1 MATIRHRIMLE
12 KVYGST
18 KKQAIVRQLAEGLD
32 RLNLSGTLY
41 IGYPILAS
49 ADESITLD
57 ALLLTVEHGL
67 VVFILSENGGLQAA
81 NEAQFWDNL
90 RDAQDKL
97 YFAVEANLRRHP
109 TLRQGRELGFQIQ
122 VVTLFPQ
129 VPQRPAGY
137 EGLTVA
143 DHSSLEVTIRALSA
157 LPVDFARPLN
167 AALQRVTTI
176 KPPKKRASAVRSGSR
191 GSILKE
197 IERQIANLD
206 QWQKQAAIE
215 SPEGPQRI
223 RGLAG
228 SGKTVVLALKA
239 AYLHAQNPDWEIVL
253 TFHTRSLYQQLLD
266 LVRRFSFEHLGDEPN
281 WEKLHI
287 IHAWGGSASPGV
299 YTQIADHM
307 QVPAR
312 DFLYGKARFGWNN
325 AFQGVCEELL
335 ATTANS
341 SAKPLYDAVL
351 VDEAQDLPWQFFR
364 LIYRFTSE
372 PKRIVWAY
380 DELQHLSEAAMPTLK
395 DFFGLDTSGELNIS
409 LDSAE
414 GEPRRDIILP
424 VCYRNTPWALTVA
437 HALGFGIYRDGG
449 LVQHFDEPGL
459 WQEIGYRPVSGQLA
473 LGENVSLERDPNSY
487 PKYFPELLNPADA
500 VSSHVFQSEV
510 EQSEWIAESIRK
522 NLSEDELEMSDIFIV
537 LPSAITAAKTSLPI
551 IDALARKKINAH
563 LVGATSSRDEIFSN
577 NSVAITHIHRAKGNE
592 APMVYVAN
600 SQTCFKGYELIRL
613 RNTLFTAITRCRGW
627 VRICGFGE
635 EMQALKKEIDRVQQ
649 NYRLSFKIPT
659 LPQLAK
665 LRQIHRDRTA
675 NEKAKAKKAEKGL
688 AEFLK
693 AFAAGEITLDNLPPT
708 LREQLLRN
716 VGQLTN
722 PYDDDTEQGSS

>member
-1 MATIRHRIMLE
+1 MLE

-18 KKQAIVRQLAEGLD
+18 KKQAMVRPLSEGLD
-32 RLNLSGTLY
+32 RLNLNGTLY

-57 ALLLTVEHGL
+57 ALLLTREHGL
-67 VVFILSENGGLQAA
+67 IAFIFSENEGLQTV
-81 NEAQFWDNL
+81 NGPEFWEGL

-97 YFAVEANLRRHP
+97 YFAIEANLKRHLSLRR
-109 TLRQGRELGFQIQ
+109 GRNLGIKIQ
-122 VVTLFPQ
+122 VITLFPQ
-129 VPQRPAGY
+129 APLRPDDY
-137 EGLTVA
+137 LEIVVTDPNTLQTV
-143 DHSSLEVTIRALSA
+143 LIPLPALDE
-157 LPVDFARPLN
+157 DFIRPLN

-176 KPPKKRASAVRSGSR
+176 KPAKKRISAVRNGSR

-197 IERQIANLD
+197 IEKQIANLD
-206 QWQKQAAIE
+206 RWQKQAAIE
-215 SPEGPQRI
+215 TPEGPQRI

-239 AYLHAQNPDWEIVL
+239 AYLHAQNPDWNIVL
-253 TFHTRSLYQQLLD
+253 TFHTRSLYQQLVD
-266 LVRRFSFEHLGDEPN
+266 LVRRFCFEHLGDEPN

-287 IHAWGGSASPGV
+287 IHAWGGASRPGV
-299 YTQIADHM
+299 YTQMADHA
-307 QVPAR
+307 QVPVR
-312 DFLYGKARFGWNN
+312 DFLYGKARFGWDN
-325 AFQGVCEELL
+325 AFQGVCEELV
-335 ATTANS
+335 AATANG
-341 SAKPLYDAVL
+341 PTEPIYDAML

-364 LIYRFTSE
+364 LIYRFTRE

-395 DFFGLDTSGELNIS
+395 DLFGVDDTGELNIS
-409 LDSAE
+409 LDAAE

-424 VCYRNTPWALTVA
+424 VCYRNTPWSLTVA

-449 LVQHFDEPGL
+449 LVQHFDEPAL
-459 WQEIGYRPVSGQLA
+459 WEEIGYRPLSGQLA
-473 LGENVSLERDPNSY
+473 LGESVTLERDPNSY
-487 PKYFPELLNPADA
+487 PTYFKELLNAPDA
-500 VSSHVFQSEV
+500 VSSHVFRTEV
-510 EQSEWIAESIRK
+510 EQAEWIAENIRI
-522 NLSEDELEMSDIFIV
+522 NLSEDELEISDIFIV

-563 LVGATSSRDEIFSN
+563 LVGTTTSRDEIFSN
-577 NSVAITHIHRAKGNE
+577 NSIAITHIHRAKGNE
-592 APMVYVAN
+592 APMVYVVN
-600 SQTCFKGYELIRL
+600 SQSCYKGYELIRL

-627 VRICGFGE
+627 VRICGFGDAME
-635 EMQALKKEIDRVQQ
+635 ALKKEIDKVQQ

-675 NEKAKAKKAEKGL
+675 SEKAKVKKAEKGL
-688 AEFLK
+688 SEFLK
-693 AFAAGEITLDNLPPT
+693 AFAAGEITLDNLPPA

-716 VGQLTN
+716 LGQMTD
-722 PYDDDTEQGSS
+722 PYDDDPQQTSG